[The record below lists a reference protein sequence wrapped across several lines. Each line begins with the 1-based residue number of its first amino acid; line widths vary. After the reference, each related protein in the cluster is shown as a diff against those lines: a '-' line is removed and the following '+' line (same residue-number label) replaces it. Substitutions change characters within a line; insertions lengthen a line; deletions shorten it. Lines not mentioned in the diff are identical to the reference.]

1 MSILQDQVVLVT
13 GAGAGIGRATA
24 LGMAEAGA
32 NVSAADIDLAAA
44 QRTADQAA
52 GNSRRAIATEAD
64 CGDVASIE
72 AMIMRT
78 VAELGRLDVIVNNA
92 GVTRYAQIMDLTEAD
107 WDRIHR
113 VNAKG
118 VFFCLQRAAREMIK
132 QGGGRI
138 INIASISGR
147 GYPGASNAAYAA
159 SKGAVISLTWMA
171 AQQPGRHNIN
181 VNAICPGVTRTE
193 LGARNAVERAAER
206 GITVEELNAEAEAR
220 IPIGRANQPEDIAAM
235 AVFLAS
241 PAARNITGQ
250 AYNVDGGLVP
260 SSTTCPS
267 CPEMAVTPAEA
278 GVQGRPPRSAAL
290 GSRFRGNDE
299 FKCSDALGDAQIA
312 AAAERP
318 AAVFLRLG
326 HPRLLVLRRV
336 CAAGAGGRD
345 PLDLC
350 RAVDPR
356 VRLVAHRSVGRG
368 VARRVAGGVVV
379 PTDRPAARSPRLAG
393 SPVPRRIGD
402 RNRDD
407 AAVADAIAAG
417 LLRSVLHRPE
427 DGQGRSSSVSMAR
440 STTGSSPAA
449 RSPRR
454 SRRWRRWR
462 VWSRCR

>member
-1 MSILQDQVVLVT
+1 M
-13 GAGAGIGRATA
+13 
-24 LGMAEAGA
+24 
-32 NVSAADIDLAAA
+32 VSAADIDLAAA

-171 AQQPGRHNIN
+171 AQQLGRHNIN

-260 SSTTCPS
+260 S
-267 CPEMAVTPAEA
+267 
-278 GVQGRPPRSAAL
+278 
-290 GSRFRGNDE
+290 
-299 FKCSDALGDAQIA
+299 
-312 AAAERP
+312 
-318 AAVFLRLG
+318 
-326 HPRLLVLRRV
+326 
-336 CAAGAGGRD
+336 
-345 PLDLC
+345 
-350 RAVDPR
+350 
-356 VRLVAHRSVGRG
+356 
-368 VARRVAGGVVV
+368 
-379 PTDRPAARSPRLAG
+379 
-393 SPVPRRIGD
+393 
-402 RNRDD
+402 
-407 AAVADAIAAG
+407 
-417 LLRSVLHRPE
+417 
-427 DGQGRSSSVSMAR
+427 
-440 STTGSSPAA
+440 
-449 RSPRR
+449 
-454 SRRWRRWR
+454 
-462 VWSRCR
+462 